1 MTPWRLM
8 AMLLVVLSAGV
19 SMVHAQG
26 GASRPPT
33 PVVVSTVR
41 LVDELPRHGYTGF
54 LDPQRKALLSADVP
68 GRVHQ
73 INYRSGETVQQGE
86 VLARLTN
93 PSLALDEGVLQA
105 RLKEAQVAAA
115 DAKQRVE
122 RTRNL
127 FRQNLTSAE
136 QYDEVQAGYNLAQA
150 KLEAARAQLR
160 QLQEQL
166 KMMEIRAPIAGEIV
180 LDKIELGQWVTTGTV
195 LYEIYNYAAFELQV
209 GVPAKF
215 INSVDEGRP
224 VKVEVTEIGQVLD
237 GRVAAVVRHVSATTG
252 TFTLRIQVDN
262 PQGTPIS
269 GLTGRA
275 LVPIGSPG
283 AMLAVP
289 RDAVVR
295 RGERS
300 QIVLVRQGKAHIV
313 PVEVSGNLGED
324 VIISGKDVRAEEQV
338 VVRGNERLAP
348 GATVVVTGTL

>member
-1 MTPWRLM
+1 
-8 AMLLVVLSAGV
+8 
-19 SMVHAQG
+19 
-26 GASRPPT
+26 
-33 PVVVSTVR
+33 VVVSTVR

-54 LDPQRKALLSADVP
+54 LDPERKALLAADVP
-68 GRVHQ
+68 GRVNK
-73 INYRSGETVQQGE
+73 INSRSGQTVKQGE
-86 VLARLTN
+86 VLATLTN
-93 PSLALDEGVLQA
+93 PSLELDQDVLQA
-105 RLKEAQVAAA
+105 RLKEAQVTVA
-115 DAKQRVE
+115 DASQRVE

-150 KLEAARAQLR
+150 KLEAAKAQMR
-160 QLQEQL
+160 QLQGQL
-166 KMMEIRAPIAGEIV
+166 DLMQIRAPIAGEIV

-195 LYEIYNYAAFELQV
+195 LYEIYNYSAFELQV

-215 INSVDEGRP
+215 INSVVAGRP
-224 VKVEVTEIGQVLD
+224 VKVEVAEISTVLD
-237 GRVAAVVRHVSATTG
+237 GRIAAVVRHVSATTG

-295 RGERS
+295 RGGSS
-300 QIVLVRQGKAHIV
+300 QIVVVREGKARIV
-313 PVEVSGNLGED
+313 PVEVTGNLGED
-324 VIISGKDVRAEEQV
+324 VIISSQDVKPEEQV

-348 GATVVVTGTL
+348 GTDVVVTGTL